1 MQSRQVLRNQA
12 QRSEHNHKDRHRL
25 QCRGLQERTTSANTT
40 NWSTS
45 PRRGHACTDA
55 GCEMVEHR
63 HLVSLYQARQQ
74 RRLQGLR
81 SRHLQGPM
89 VLERTRQDKEAD
101 DIEWQALHQGAC
113 QSSECCCDLHRRVYA
128 DSEGNIPANVCG
140 QEAGIY
146 WLIATNVPGGEA
158 FISSSPSTSSTPS
171 NIQNAIIVSMK
182 TAQEVM
188 DALSSHASDSDA
200 LFLQRF
206 FKTSKGQ
213 YGEGD
218 VFIGVRVP
226 ATRMV
231 CRAFYDL
238 SLQETQK
245 LFDSPVHEHRLA
257 AAILLV
263 EKYKRQ
269 PNARNNIYDMYLRN
283 VYAGRVNNWDIVDLS
298 AEKIIGPQLVDQSK
312 DLLFEL
318 AASKDLWQR
327 RVAVLTTF
335 YYIKNGQ
342 ADTTLALA
350 ELLLHDT
357 HDLMHKA
364 VGWMLREIG
373 KRVDEAILIDF
384 LDAHAHEMPRTMLR
398 YAIEK
403 LPPHQRAYYLAYKG
417 TVQ

>member
-1 MQSRQVLRNQA
+1 
-12 QRSEHNHKDRHRL
+12 
-25 QCRGLQERTTSANTT
+25 
-40 NWSTS
+40 
-45 PRRGHACTDA
+45 
-55 GCEMVEHR
+55 
-63 HLVSLYQARQQ
+63 
-74 RRLQGLR
+74 
-81 SRHLQGPM
+81 
-89 VLERTRQDKEAD
+89 
-101 DIEWQALHQGAC
+101 
-113 QSSECCCDLHRRVYA
+113 
-128 DSEGNIPANVCG
+128 
-140 QEAGIY
+140 
-146 WLIATNVPGGEA
+146 
-158 FISSSPSTSSTPS
+158 
-171 NIQNAIIVSMK
+171 MK

-200 LFLQRF
+200 IFLQRF

-226 ATRMV
+226 VTRKV
-231 CRAFYDL
+231 CRAFKDL

-269 PNARNNIYDMYLRN
+269 PDARKDIYNMYLRN

-298 AEKIIGPQLVDQSK
+298 AEKIIGPQLIDQSQ

-318 AASKDLWQR
+318 ARSEDLWQR

-342 ADTTLALA
+342 ADTLLALA
-350 ELLLHDT
+350 ELLLKDT
-357 HDLMHKA
+357 HDLIHKA
-364 VGWMLREIG
+364 VGWMLREVG
-373 KRVDEAILIDF
+373 KRVDEEILIDF

-403 LPPHQRAYYLAYKG
+403 LPPHQRAYYLLYKG
-417 TVQ
+417 KVQ